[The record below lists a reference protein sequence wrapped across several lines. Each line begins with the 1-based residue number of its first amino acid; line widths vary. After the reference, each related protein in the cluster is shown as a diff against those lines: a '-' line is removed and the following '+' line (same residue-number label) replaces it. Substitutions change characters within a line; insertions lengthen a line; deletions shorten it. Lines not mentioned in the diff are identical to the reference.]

1 MSKSR
6 NIIVRLTTTAVMI
19 AMSVVLCRLLG
30 FPQTGVYRIEIS
42 FLPIAV
48 VAMLYGPIWSGVAYG
63 IADLI
68 GAAIFTGINP
78 FITLCKILFG
88 AVMGLF
94 FYRRE
99 KIGILRI
106 FLCFFLIGVV
116 IDIGGMSPIF
126 VYMFGYDWKSAL
138 IARGLGTLVNTP
150 ARILFM
156 WLTVRYLGG
165 YIRKYAGKYEN
176 NREFTSYANGFQTIP
191 RFGLERISA
200 LLDIVG
206 HPERELRCIHV
217 AGTNGKGSVCA
228 FLEAMLMHAGYRVG
242 KYISPNLVRVNERI
256 TVNGEEIADEALAA
270 LLSRMETATK
280 QAQCR
285 IGERPSQFEIWTAA
299 AFCYFAEK
307 KCDYVILETGLGG
320 EFDATNVIEGNV
332 MAVLTHIDLDH
343 TQYLGNTIAEIAKT
357 KSKIIKRNC
366 ETGVTV
372 ASRQSAEALSELEKR
387 TAECGTRLVVPEEAV
402 VTGFRDIYEIFSYGE
417 LRDMVCGLGGPHQ
430 VENACTAVECARAMG
445 LADEHIRFG
454 IEHAK
459 NPARFERLA
468 ENPAVIYDGAHNPD
482 GISALIRAMDRYF
495 PGKARTVVFACMRDK
510 DYLGSLHMLARADV
524 TKFVFTTV
532 QNNERAM
539 SAEAL
544 AAAAAGDG
552 IAGESAPTLR
562 AAIGMARAYG
572 NPVFI
577 CGSLYLYADLPEEGK
592 R

>member
-1 MSKSR
+1 MTKSR
-6 NIIVRLTTTAVMI
+6 NIIIRLTTTAVMI

-30 FPQTGVYRIEIS
+30 FPQTGSYRIEIS

-63 IADLI
+63 VADLI

-78 FITLCKILFG
+78 LITLCKVLFG
-88 AVMGLF
+88 AVMGIF
-94 FYRRE
+94 FCRRE

-106 FLCFFLIGVV
+106 LLCFLLIGVV

-138 IARGLGTLVNTP
+138 ATLVNTP
-150 ARILFM
+150 VRILFM
-156 WLTVRYLGG
+156 WLTARYLGG
-165 YIRKYAGKYEN
+165 YIRKYAGKYEK
-176 NREFTSYANGFQTIP
+176 NREFTSYANGFQAVP

-217 AGTNGKGSVCA
+217 AGTNGKGSVCE
-228 FLEAMLMHAGYRVG
+228 FLEAMLTHAGYCAG

-256 TVNGEEIADEALAA
+256 AVNGREITDEALTA
-270 LLSRMETATK
+270 LMSRMEAATE
-280 QAQCR
+280 QTER
-285 IGERPSQFEIWTAA
+285 RMGERPTQFEIWTAA
-299 AFCYFAEK
+299 AFCYFAER

-320 EFDATNVIEGNV
+320 EFDATNVIEKNV

-357 KSKIIKRNC
+357 KSKIIKRQC

-387 TAECGTRLVVPEEAV
+387 TEECGTRLVVPEEAV
-402 VTGFRDIYEIFSYGE
+402 VTGFRDIYEIFSYGD

-459 NPARFERLA
+459 NPARFEKLA
-468 ENPAVIYDGAHNPD
+468 ENPSVIYDGAHNPD

-524 TKFVFTTV
+524 TNFVFTTV

-539 SAEAL
+539 GAEAL

-552 IAGESAPTLR
+552 ILGESAPTLY
-562 AAIGMARAYG
+562 AALDMARAYG
-572 NPVFI
+572 NPVFV
-577 CGSLYLYADLPEEGK
+577 CGSLYLYADLPKEEK